1 MSLRRPRTEYR
12 TRVKLL
18 ISGVFFTCSNGG
30 HGAQSPLR
38 QGFSAPGEKFFT
50 YLSTGLW
57 KLAASSVHLYSSRSS
72 RAAAPESTHL
82 LAIIIELGWP
92 VWPLVIASVLA
103 LALIIERGF
112 ALRRPRILPSG
123 LLADVIGLVKKKTVS
138 SEVLAKLEQNSP
150 LGRVLAAGLRNDR
163 VLREGAIQQI
173 EAAGAVVA
181 NRLTK
186 NLTLL
191 GSIGSIAPLLGLFG
205 TVVGMIHIF
214 ASQQAGSSPQDLAHG
229 ISVALYCTAFGI
241 IVAVPAVLAHRYFR
255 RLVEDYLVEMEEQ
268 AERLLEVTY
277 GERRT

>member
-1 MSLRRPRTEYR
+1 
-12 TRVKLL
+12 
-18 ISGVFFTCSNGG
+18 
-30 HGAQSPLR
+30 
-38 QGFSAPGEKFFT
+38 
-50 YLSTGLW
+50 
-57 KLAASSVHLYSSRSS
+57 
-72 RAAAPESTHL
+72 L

-92 VWPLVIASVLA
+92 VWPLILASVLA
-103 LALIIERGF
+103 LALIIERSF
-112 ALRRPRILPSG
+112 ALKRARILPSG
-123 LLADVIGLVKKKTVS
+123 LLEDVVGLVKKQNVTP
-138 SEVLAKLEQNSP
+138 EVAVKLEQNSP

-205 TVVGMIHIF
+205 TVIGMIHIF
-214 ASQQAGSSPQDLAHG
+214 ASQQAGSSPQELARG
-229 ISVALYCTAFGI
+229 ISIALYCTAFGI

-268 AERLLEVTY
+268 AERLLEIIY
-277 GERRT
+277 GNRRG